1 MRVDVLLPQL
11 HRRKDRV
18 IIALQ
23 NLTYHQ
29 APLLHL
35 VLSQLH
41 PLQRLYFGGLQR
53 VPLRQGDDDL
63 DFRLLLLV
71 NRDDLLLVL
80 LSIDIESLLS
90 PVQQALLYNFYL
102 PLVDGLADQHHQLI
116 QQLSLPQRA
125 LLRVPLFEEALLH
138 DYELV
143 EGNHDQLQKL
153 RLIILDCQQI

>member
-11 HRRKDRV
+11 HRREDSV

-29 APLLHL
+29 APLFHF

-63 DFRLLLLV
+63 DFRFLLLV
-71 NRDDLLLVL
+71 YRDDLLLVL
-80 LSIDIESLLS
+80 LSIDIESLFS
-90 PVQQALLYNFYL
+90 PVQQALLYYFYF
-102 PLVDGLADQHHQLI
+102 PLVDSFADQHHQLI

-138 DYELV
+138 DYELI
-143 EGNHDQLQKL
+143 EGNHDQFQKL